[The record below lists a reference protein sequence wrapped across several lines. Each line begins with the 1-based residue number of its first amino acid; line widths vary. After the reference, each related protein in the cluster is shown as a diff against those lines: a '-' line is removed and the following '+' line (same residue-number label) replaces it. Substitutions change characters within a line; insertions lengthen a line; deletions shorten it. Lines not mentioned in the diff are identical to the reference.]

1 MALLVYWF
9 NLIFGV
15 GKRGYA
21 KLYFWNNKGVKRSR
35 SDIVILPAG
44 TKTLTLYRIPKT
56 VSSMATR
63 KAPRMCKLELV
74 FWLNWKAHR

>member
-1 MALLVYWF
+1 MLNY
-9 NLIFGV
+9 IFGIIKV
-15 GKRGYA
+15 LRGQDQI
-21 KLYFWNNKGVKRSR
+21 LSC
-35 SDIVILPAG
+35 ILPTG
-44 TKTLTLYRIPKT
+44 GKTLALYRIPKT